1 MFQIELTGV
10 EYMELFEVLNFTI
23 ECLEDDDERTDVL
36 ESILTKME
44 TEY

>member
-23 ECLEDDDERTDVL
+23 DCLEDDDERVKTLD
-36 ESILTKME
+36 SILSKME
-44 TEY
+44 ES